1 VSDFAPHIGLVARAV
16 WGEPNARLSTRH
28 DMRFGTNGSKSVDL
42 RKGVWRDHETD
53 EGGGV
58 LDLLRITKGLTTAG
72 AFRFLEE
79 LGVQMPRRD
88 EPQPSVEYNRGKIVA
103 TYDYHDANG
112 EVLFQVCRL
121 DPKDFRQRKPDGR
134 GGWEWG
140 AKGVPLVPYRLPE
153 LIDDLAASRR
163 VFIVEGEKAVDY
175 LRAQGIPATTN
186 PMGAKKW
193 RTETSEWFTEAEVVI
208 VRDNDKAGR
217 EHGDLVAESLKGVA
231 SSILILDPPVKE
243 KGGLDDWLAANS
255 VEALEGMLK
264 ANAYEPGKAPF
275 RSRYGALTLQDIR
288 ATRPVFKWV
297 VKNVIPENCFGAI
310 NGQPACG
317 KSFLA
322 LDLAFHIAVLSK
334 LNPEITW
341 FGHRVVPG
349 GVVYV
354 APEGQQGFVK
364 RVHALIKHYAVPEG
378 DYPFVLLPTA
388 IDLRSPEGDTK
399 PLLAEIKAHASKMTV
414 PLSLVIIDTL
424 NRAMAGGD
432 ENSSADMGSF
442 VSNAEKI
449 RQETSASVVPVHH
462 MNAAG
467 ERERG
472 HSSFR
477 GAWDFGVIV
486 HRDETGNS
494 FSISKQ
500 KDGEEGGRHAFHLE
514 SVRVGV
520 DDDGD
525 DITTCIVIPDHQN
538 DAALTPAKKLA
549 EGTVVAYRALV
560 ACCDEQGRGLPIQ
573 GVQATGVTLRQW
585 GDWMRRNDVPDT
597 SDEAHRKA
605 MKRAMDALQVAGKI
619 GVRDGFVWPIF
630 KASRA

>member
-1 VSDFAPHIGLVARAV
+1 VSDFAPHIGLVARAL
-16 WGEPNARLSTRH
+16 WGEPNARLSSRH
-28 DMRFGTNGSKSVDL
+28 ELRFGTNGSKSVDL

-58 LDLLRITKGLTTAG
+58 LDLLRVTKGLTTAG

-88 EPQPSVEYNRGKIVA
+88 EPAPPPPRARIVA
-103 TYDYHDANG
+103 EYDYHDANG
-112 EVLFQVCRL
+112 DVLFQVVRM

-153 LIDDLAASRR
+153 LIEDLAAERR

-175 LRAQGIPATTN
+175 LRAHGIPATTN

-193 RTETSEWFTEAEVVI
+193 RAETSTWFKGGEVVI

-217 EHGDLVAESLKGVA
+217 EHGELVAEALKGIAGSV
-231 SSILILDPPVKE
+231 LILDPPGPE
-243 KGGLDDWLAANS
+243 KAGLDDWIAVNGGAGFDAMVAAH
-255 VEALEGMLK
+255 
-264 ANAYEPGKAPF
+264 AYEPGKEPF
-275 RSRYGALTLQDIR
+275 KSRYGALTLNDIR
-288 ATRPVFKWV
+288 AVRPAFKWV
-297 VKNVIPENCFGAI
+297 VKHVIPENSFGAI

-317 KSFLA
+317 KSFLS
-322 LDLAFHIAVLSK
+322 LDLAFHVAVLAK
-334 LNPEITW
+334 MDPDTTW
-341 FGHRVVPG
+341 FGHRITHG
-349 GVVYV
+349 GVIYV

-364 RVHALIKHYAVPEG
+364 RVHALIKHYAVPAG

-388 IDLRSPEGDTK
+388 IDLRSTEGDTK
-399 PLLAEIKAHASKMTV
+399 PLLKEIKAHAERMGV
-414 PLSLVIIDTL
+414 PLALVFIDTL

-432 ENSSADMGSF
+432 ENSSADMGAF
-442 VSNAEKI
+442 VANAE
-449 RQETSASVVPVHH
+449 RVRMETSATVIPVHH

-477 GAWDFGVIV
+477 GAWDFGVV
-486 HRDETGNS
+486 VQRDEVGNT

-500 KDGEEGGRHAFHLE
+500 KDGEEGGLHAFHLE

-525 DITTCIVIPDHQN
+525 DITTCIVIPDQTS
-538 DAALTPAKKLA
+538 DAARAPAKKLA
-549 EGTVVAYRALV
+549 ESAVVAYRALV
-560 ACCDEQGRGLPIQ
+560 ACVDEQGRGLPIE
-573 GVQATGVTLRQW
+573 GVQASGVTLRQW
-585 GDWMRRNDVPDT
+585 SDWMRRNDVPDT

-605 MKRAMDALQVAGKI
+605 MRRAMDALQVAGKI
-619 GVRDGFVWPIF
+619 GVRDGLVWPIF
-630 KASRA
+630 KGARA